1 MLLASYCYLFI
12 ENKIGR
18 EVSCRENDGS
28 VRISTAS
35 SITIFSHPTG
45 IGCSSENG

>member
-1 MLLASYCYLFI
+1 MLLASYYLFM
-12 ENKIGR
+12 ENKIER

>member
-1 MLLASYCYLFI
+1 MLLASYYLFM